1 MMDVSFLIHNLL
13 LGAGLAADAFSVS
26 CANAL
31 REPGMRLPR
40 MSMIAGVYGIF
51 QFLMPLAGWLCVHTI
66 KEHFTLLQPWIPRIA
81 FVLLAWI
88 GGKMLVSGIRD
99 LAEDRPSA
107 PSESAAQGETC
118 PAHTEEEG
126 RPSAPSG
133 SVHTGA
139 KILPFSM
146 LLVQGVATS
155 IDALSVGFTIAG
167 YSLQSAFISC
177 LIIGAVTYVIC
188 MGGLAIG
195 KRAGMKLTGKADLI
209 GGAILIAIG
218 ILNVIG

>member
-107 PSESAAQGETC
+107 PS
-118 PAHTEEEG
+118 
-126 RPSAPSG
+126 G